1 MAHAR
6 KTDPTTSHQA
16 AASVKDVTST
26 QAFILKALRKPLTD
40 VALVHA
46 YRGYKTAPQA
56 SESGIRSRRAELV
69 ALGKVVD
76 TGARVKLP
84 SGRHAIVWQVA

>member
-6 KTDPTTSHQA
+6 KTDPTTSHDA
-16 AASVKDVTST
+16 GRSVKDITST

-40 VALVHA
+40 VALVNA

-56 SESGIRSRRAELV
+56 SESGIRSRRSELV
-69 ALGKVVD
+69 AQGLVVD
-76 TGARVKLP
+76 TGNRIKLP
-84 SGRHAIVWQVA
+84 SGRNAIVWSVA